1 MASSAQQILKVVQ
14 ALDGARDTQS
24 LNKEVVSMRRR
35 VNPVQLFIR
44 NLVRLI
50 VFVPLWWLIA
60 LPNFRTFWAGMA
72 GFGATPL
79 FGPLGFGILKTL
91 VILWFANVLA
101 GMIFVLPEWERMVLL
116 RMGKS
121 VGTRGPGLFIVPPF
135 LYSVARILDIRI
147 STYEVKAT
155 RTLTMDNIPVDI
167 TAAIELEVENPE
179 KAAIDVS
186 DYWKTTEWASMEALK
201 STIGS
206 SKLRTL
212 LSETEKISAMLKAEI
227 DAAAT
232 DYGVNVRAVRVT
244 DVAAPPSL
252 IEELA
257 VIARAERSA
266 KAKLIQ
272 ADAEKDVANALSE
285 AAKKLA
291 EQEGT
296 MELRQIQALLEM
308 SKEESAMIIIYPMDS
323 LAGGQIANAT
333 AGAQSVAR
341 KPKKIPPASQI

>member
-1 MASSAQQILKVVQ
+1 
-14 ALDGARDTQS
+14 
-24 LNKEVVSMRRR
+24 MRRR

-44 NLVRLI
+44 NVVRLI
-50 VFVPLWWLIA
+50 VFVPLWLLIA
-60 LPNFRTFWAGMA
+60 LPDFQIVWDGMM
-72 GFGATPL
+72 GFGAAPL
-79 FGPLGFGILKTL
+79 MGPLALGSIKTI
-91 VILWFANVLA
+91 VILWLANVLA
-101 GMIFVLPEWERMVLL
+101 GIFYVLPEWERMVLL

-121 VGTRGPGLFIVPPF
+121 VGTRGPGLFIIPPF
-135 LYSVARILDIRI
+135 LYSVARIIDIRI
-147 STYEVKAT
+147 TTYEVKAT

-167 TAAIELEVENPE
+167 TAAVELEVENPE

-206 SKLRTL
+206 SDLRTL
-212 LSETEKISAMLKAEI
+212 LSETENISGKLKAEI

-266 KAKLIQ
+266 IAKRIQ
-272 ADAEKDVANALSE
+272 ADAELEVATALSE
-285 AAKKLA
+285 ASKKLA

-296 MELRQIQALLEM
+296 MQLRQIQALLEM

-323 LAGGQIANAT
+323 LAGGQIASAT
-333 AGAQSVAR
+333 AGAQSAMQM
-341 KPKKIPPASQI
+341 KNNTPTTEG